1 MESQHRLLGK
11 PPSKLHVAMAFCIRL
26 PKERWRR
33 LGAINVSLIC
43 SCGLILLVFLLAS
56 VYSRPGSSITA
67 ARILFQGDCTTS
79 NRLDLALHLVINI
92 FSTCVLAS
100 SNFFMQVVSSPTR
113 KEVDYAHHSL
123 HSLEIGVSSFKNL
136 GSLSWFKIVTWAGLF
151 LSSVPLH
158 LLMNSAIYATGYEG
172 GSWQLTMATA
182 GFVNQT
188 VDYFVPG
195 ASLALPGD
203 SCPSHPDGMDDLA
216 CPYTS
221 YQFPDSDYIEISVGL
236 GGYGAASY
244 VDSYWNDS
252 SATVDITKASETSS
266 AWKVLTPSEC
276 FAEYRFCKPRQ
287 KYRDLVVVVDNVD
300 DGWTRSEVYDFNGS
314 PASNLSQF
322 WDGHMDPN
330 STNSLWYSAQCSI
343 WRDSSD
349 MRVPK
354 YCDSSQVTQGTG
366 CAGALGEPHGIDWLN
381 TTELHGDW
389 TIPFRPSGLVVPS
402 AFGYDEQ
409 FNELTVKQ
417 YVRLFPSP
425 LGR

>member
-1 MESQHRLLGK
+1 MRFPE
-11 PPSKLHVAMAFCIRL
+11 
-26 PKERWRR
+26 ERWRR

-43 SCGLILLVFLLAS
+43 SCGLIFLIFLLTS
-56 VYSRPGSSITA
+56 VYSRPGRSIIA
-67 ARILFQGDCTTS
+67 ARILFQGDCTTA

-158 LLMNSAIYATGYEG
+158 LLLNSAVYATGYEG
-172 GSWQLTMATA
+172 GNWQLTLATE
-182 GFVNQT
+182 GFVDHT

-195 ASLALPGD
+195 ASLAVSGS
-203 SCPSHPDGMDDLA
+203 SCPEAPSGTNLTCSSPFDFRY
-216 CPYTS
+216 PYS
-221 YQFPDSDYIEISVGL
+221 RSDQGSM
-236 GGYGAASY
+236 GYGS
-244 VDSYWNDS
+244 V
-252 SATVDITKASETSS
+252 VDINTYWSEFSTMTINIMNAYENASGWE
-266 AWKVLTPSEC
+266 VLTPAEC

-300 DGWTRSEVYDFNGS
+300 NGWTRSEVYDFNGS

-322 WDGHMDPN
+322 WDDLVDPN
-330 STNSLWYSAQCSI
+330 SRNSLWFSAECSI

-349 MRVPK
+349 TRILQ
-354 YCDSSQVTQGTG
+354 YCDSSREGERPG
-366 CAGALGEPHGIDWLN
+366 CAGALGAHNGVEWRN
-381 TTELHGDW
+381 TTELEGNW
-389 TIPFRPSGLVVPS
+389 TIPFRPSDLGVPS
-402 AFGYDEQ
+402 AFGY
-409 FNELTVKQ
+409 NEEYNDLTVKQ
-417 YVRLFPSP
+417 
-425 LGR
+425 